1 VARLNRA
8 VAVFQAEG
16 PSPGLEALADL
27 EADLDGYHPFHVAR
41 SEMLRAIGEDGAAQ
55 EALDRAIA
63 MATNEA
69 ERAYLETRAG

>member
-1 VARLNRA
+1 MEHKNVYHSARPEECTRRFNDVRN
-8 VAVFQAEG
+8 
-16 PSPGLEALADL
+16 PD
-27 EADLDGYHPFHVAR
+27 YHPFHVAR